1 MSIGDDQVYPGQAA
15 GAQRGQEL
23 APELI
28 GLAVTDGGAQDLTGA
43 VDGHPGGHH
52 QRLRDHMSPDTDLAE
67 GRTQNTYGNS
77 MWDKLRVRNASISLS
92 RPAQILETSDLDT
105 PACTPIAATRS
116 STLRV
121 DTPCT

>member
-43 VDGHPGGHH
+43 VDGQPGGHH
-52 QRLRDHMSPDTDLAE
+52 QRLRDHITPETTLQKGPIPKNEREPGVGQTPGRKRPDPLSQPAPNP
-67 GRTQNTYGNS
+67 QN
-77 MWDKLRVRNASISLS
+77 S
-92 RPAQILETSDLDT
+92 RLGYPAL
-105 PACTPIAATRS
+105 
-116 STLRV
+116 
-121 DTPCT
+121 